1 VAKSAQGVFP
11 MLSYED
17 GFAAI
22 EWLSR
27 VFGFREVPGS
37 RIVMPDGSLGHVQ
50 METGH
55 GEIMLSTS
63 AAEGYECPKRHR
75 EHCEKARAWSKVPHV
90 TNGMLVYVDNINEH
104 FSRAQSGGAPILTA
118 LEHGFPGSRYR
129 AEDFEG
135 HRWMFMQR
143 E

>member
-1 VAKSAQGVFP
+1 MANSAQGVFP

-22 EWLSR
+22 EWLTR
-27 VFGFREVPGS
+27 VFGFSETPDS
-37 RIVMPDGSLGHVQ
+37 RFVMPDGSLGHVQ

-55 GEIMLSTS
+55 GEIMFSTT
-63 AAEGYECPKRHR
+63 AGGYESPRHHR
-75 EHCEKARAWSKVPHV
+75 EHCEKARVWSQVSWV
-90 TNGMLVYVDNINEH
+90 INGALVYVDNVDEH
-104 FSRAQSGGAPILTA
+104 FARAQAGGATILSA
-118 LEHGFPGSRYR
+118 LESGFPGRRYR
-129 AEDFEG
+129 AEDLEG